1 MNKIPDNNK
10 YSELLGNIGK
20 LLEKSRKAAI
30 QKVNNILVQTYWN
43 IGKRIVEFEQGGKE
57 KADYGSEL
65 LKRLS
70 NDLKERFGKGFSRSN
85 LQYMRLLYLKYQKYQ
100 TLSGK
105 LSWSHYVEILSIS
118 DELTRS
124 FYEKQ
129 CNSENW
135 SVRELKRQ
143 IDSGLFQRI
152 ALSKDKKGVLKL
164 AKEGQLFENVE
175 DIIKDPYVFEFLN
188 IPENYRHSEKE
199 LENRLIDELG
209 HFLLELGKG
218 FAFIGR
224 QFRITL
230 NNTHYFVDLVFYHR
244 ILKCFVLIDLKL
256 AKANHQDIGQMNLYL
271 NYFKNEENE
280 TDDNEP
286 IGIILAA
293 DKDKILVE
301 YATGSISNQLF
312 VSKYQLYLPD
322 KHLLEQEL
330 KYLLEQENIKNKK
343 SQERL

>member
-10 YSELLGNIGK
+10 YSKLLGNIGK

-57 KADYGSEL
+57 KADYGSKL

-70 NDLKERFGKGFSRSN
+70 NDLKERYGKGFSRSN

-105 LSWSHYVEILSIS
+105 LSWSHYIEILSIS
-118 DELTRS
+118 DELARS

-129 CNSENW
+129 CINENW

-143 IDSGLFQRI
+143 INSGLFQRI
-152 ALSKDKKGVLKL
+152 ALSKDKNGILKL
-164 AKEGQLFENVE
+164 AKEGQLFEKVE

-188 IPENYRHSEKE
+188 IPENYRYSEKE

-230 NNTHYFVDLVFYHR
+230 NNTHYYVDLVFYHR

-256 AKANHQDIGQMNLYL
+256 GKANHQDIGQMNLYL
-271 NYFKNEENE
+271 NYFKNEKNE

-330 KYLLEQENIKNKK
+330 KYLLEKEVKKKNK
-343 SQERL
+343 SREIL

>member
-20 LLEKSRKAAI
+20 LLEESRKSAI
-30 QKVNNILVQTYWN
+30 QKINNILVQTYWN
-43 IGKRIVEFEQGGKE
+43 IGKRIVKFEQGGKE

-70 NDLKERFGKGFSRSN
+70 NDLKERHGKGFSKTN
-85 LQYMRLLYLKYQKYQ
+85 IYLMRLFYLKYEKIQ
-100 TLSGK
+100 TVSGK

-118 DELTRS
+118 DELARS

-129 CNSENW
+129 CINENW

-143 IDSGLFQRI
+143 RNSGLFQRI
-152 ALSKDKKGVLKL
+152 ALSKDRKGILKL
-164 AKEGQLFENVE
+164 SKEGQLIENVE

-188 IPENYRHSEKE
+188 IPENYRYSEKE

-230 NNTHYFVDLVFYHR
+230 NNTHYYVDLVFYHR

-256 AKANHQDIGQMNLYL
+256 GKANHQDIGQMNLYL
-271 NYFKNEENE
+271 NYFINEENE

-322 KHLLEQEL
+322 KHLLEKEL
-330 KYLLEQENIKNKK
+330 KYLLEQENKKDTK
-343 SQERL
+343 SQEVL